1 MTERRW
7 DPIRLPFSHWPL
19 SQLDEQIERAFDEL
33 LTAPWLSGP
42 RGWQPQLDITETED
56 AFVIDADL
64 PGVGLNELRVEVDGR
79 AVTISGSRSDR
90 RAEARQGV
98 IHVERRHGSFIR
110 RLILHESVDGDG
122 VKVTQEHGVIRIR
135 LPKQSSQEQT

>member
-1 MTERRW
+1 MTERSW
-7 DPIRLPFSHWPL
+7 APIRLPFSRWPL
-19 SQLDEQIERAFDEL
+19 SQLDEQIERAFDEF
-33 LTAPWLSGP
+33 LTAPWMSEP
-42 RGWQPQLDITETED
+42 RDWQPQLDITETED

-64 PGVGLNELRVEVDGR
+64 PGVGLDELRVHIDDR
-79 AVTISGSRSDR
+79 TVTISGSRSNQ

-110 RLILHESVDGDG
+110 RLILRESVNGDG